1 MTLAHHTSKTQQ
13 GAALITSLVLL
24 TIMTILA
31 VAAMNTNTLEEKMA
45 SNTQEANRAF
55 QASESGLFVAK
66 NDDDS
71 YSYENQ
77 KRDPNNTPF
86 NPDDDDYTDAHE
98 VLIQDIG
105 KTFNSGVDV
114 YEADARYR
122 SVVRDKTGTMRS
134 GDAEMMWGQDQ
145 ALYRLELIS
154 TANTQR
160 GANGEPAL
168 VREVVGGV
176 YQAGAK

>member
-1 MTLAHHTSKTQQ
+1 MTRLQVNARKQY

-71 YSYENQ
+71 YDYENQ

-86 NPDDDDYTDAHE
+86 DPDDDDFTSAHE
-98 VLIQDIG
+98 VIIQDIG
-105 KTFNSGVDV
+105 NTFNSGVDV

-122 SVVRDKTGTMRS
+122 SVIRDKMAPGRS
-134 GDAEMMWGQDQ
+134 ENAQLQWGQDQ
-145 ALYRLELIS
+145 ALYRLELTS

-160 GANGEPAL
+160 GANGEPAV

>member
-1 MTLAHHTSKTQQ
+1 MTRAHNLNKYQQ

-71 YSYENQ
+71 YNYENQ

-86 NPDDDDYTDAHE
+86 DIEDDDFSSAHE
-98 VLIQDIG
+98 VTIQDIG
-105 KTFNSGVDV
+105 NTFNSGVDV
-114 YEADARYR
+114 YKADAMYR
-122 SVVRDKTGTMRS
+122 SVIRDKMAPGRS
-134 GDAEMMWGQDQ
+134 GDAELMWGQDQ
-145 ALYRLELIS
+145 ALYRLELTS

-160 GANGEPAL
+160 GANGEPAV

-176 YQAGAK
+176 YQAGAQ